1 MLSVCVHPYSVSTM
15 NSWFPF
21 FCVKIYIDIIHFYFQ
36 FRFAD
41 TKSRV
46 LLAIGIIA
54 SCLHGACMPLMI
66 IVFGSMTD
74 TFVSDG
80 KFKQFWDEVG
90 GNITAE
96 YNVTQEEFLADPN
109 LQR

>member
-1 MLSVCVHPYSVSTM
+1 
-15 NSWFPF
+15 
-21 FCVKIYIDIIHFYFQ
+21 
-36 FRFAD
+36 
-41 TKSRV
+41 
-46 LLAIGIIA
+46 
-54 SCLHGACMPLMI
+54 MPLMI

-96 YNVTQEEFLADPN
+96 YNVTQQEFLADPN